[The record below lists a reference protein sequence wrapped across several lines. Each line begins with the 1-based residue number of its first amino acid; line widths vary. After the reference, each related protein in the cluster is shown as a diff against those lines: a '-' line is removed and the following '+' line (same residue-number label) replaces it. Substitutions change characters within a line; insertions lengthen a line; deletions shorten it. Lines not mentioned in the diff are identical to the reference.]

1 MKEKIVLRPVE
12 AYFLLSFAKKEEWN
26 MTNALI
32 AVLVELYEQNLII
45 PDGADPNALK
55 VNYVD
60 INSDYLRS
68 YESTA
73 LEAVASHDLEFLHD
87 AIDDFRFKNFL
98 LKNGLLTK
106 ERKYFLF
113 LHYQQTVLSSA
124 GLELVTELLTKKQ
137 ALVQE
142 KSPVLSA
149 VMAFPSLNYTNAL
162 IAYFR
167 AYAIKAV
174 TAANKR
180 YADFIPELNPLQ
192 AHLSQQQ
199 SSFL

>member
-12 AYFLLSFAKKEEWN
+12 AYFLLSFAKKEIWS
-26 MTNALI
+26 MTSALI
-32 AVLVELYEQNLII
+32 AVLVELYERNLII
-45 PDGADPNALK
+45 PDGADPNALV
-55 VNYVD
+55 VNYTD
-60 INSDYLRS
+60 ANRDDLRS
-68 YESTA
+68 YESAA
-73 LEAVASHDLEFLHD
+73 LEAVASHDPEFLHD
-87 AIDDFRFKNFL
+87 AVDDFRFKNFL
-98 LKNGLLTK
+98 MKNGLLTK

-113 LHYQQTVLSSA
+113 IHYQQTVLSPA
-124 GLELVTELLTKKQ
+124 GLELVAELLEKKQ
-137 ALVQE
+137 ALIQE
-142 KSPVLSA
+142 KPPVLSA
-149 VMAFPSLNYTNAL
+149 VIAFPSINYSNAL

>member
-1 MKEKIVLRPVE
+1 MTEKNLLRPVE

-26 MTNALI
+26 MTSAI
-32 AVLVELYEQNLII
+32 TAVLVELYERNLIVL
-45 PDGADPNALK
+45 DSGSSNVLT

-60 INSDYLRS
+60 VNRDDLRL
-68 YESTA
+68 YECAA
-73 LEAVASHDLEFLHD
+73 LEAISFHDEELLHD

-113 LHYQQTVLSSA
+113 VHYQQTVLSSA
-124 GLELVTELLTKKQ
+124 GLELVAELLKKKQ
-137 ALVQE
+137 SLIE
-142 KSPVLSA
+142 EESPVLSTVA
-149 VMAFPSLNYTNAL
+149 TFPSLRNGNKF

-167 AYAIKAV
+167 AYAVKAV

-180 YADFIPELNPLQ
+180 YAEFVPELNPI
-192 AHLSQQQ
+192 Q
-199 SSFL
+199 SNIF